1 MAQNLSTLGA
11 RLYAQ
16 MQLDIAETYGVELAT
31 KMFSVEPSIAQELN
45 ESITAKSDFLQRINV
60 IGVTEIKGQKVFL
73 GMSGPVTG
81 RTDTKTKDREAKDG
95 SALDDSTYELFSTE
109 SDVSLE
115 YAKIDAWAKY
125 PDFAQKYS
133 AAVQKQIAL
142 DRIMVGFHGVSAA
155 AQTDLTA
162 NPMLQDV
169 NVGWLQIARDQIPE
183 QVLTHG
189 KEDGKVTIGEGG
201 DYANLDALVH
211 DTKQLVDERLRD
223 GGDLVAI
230 IGSDLL
236 AADKAKLYAKQGNTP
251 TEKERIEDA
260 QVIATYGG
268 LPSFSVPFFPV
279 NAVMV
284 TSFDN
289 LSIYFQDSSWR
300 KQTID
305 NPRRSRVED
314 YNSRNE
320 GYVIEQLEK
329 FALTENV
336 EAYKPPPPA
345 APVRAA
351 QAPAPAAPVKPK
363 PAQPAAP
370 APTPPKKVAP

>member
-1 MAQNLSTLGA
+1 MAQSLSTLGTKMF
-11 RLYAQ
+11 AQ
-16 MQLDIAETYGVELAT
+16 MQLAIAESYGVELST
-31 KMFSVEPSIAQELN
+31 KMFSVEPTIAQELN
-45 ESITAKSDFLQRINV
+45 DAITAKSDFLQRINV
-60 IGVTEIKGQKVFL
+60 IGVSEIKGQKVFL
-73 GMSGPVTG
+73 GVSGPVTG
-81 RTDTKTKDREAKDG
+81 RTNTKTTDREAKDA

-109 SDVSLE
+109 SDVSLP
-115 YAKIDAWAKY
+115 YAKIDAWAKF
-125 PDFAQKYS
+125 PDFHQRYS

-142 DRIMVGFHGVSAA
+142 DRIMVGFHGTSAA
-155 AQTDLTA
+155 PQTDIVA

-169 NVGWLQIARDQIPE
+169 NKGWLQIAREQIPQ
-183 QVLTHG
+183 QVMSQGLTA
-189 KEDGKVTIGEGG
+189 GKVTLGEGG

-223 GGDLVAI
+223 GGDLIAI

-236 AADKAKLYAKQGNTP
+236 AADKAKLYAKQGDVP

-279 NAVMV
+279 NAVTV

-305 NPRRSRVED
+305 NPKRSRVED

-329 FALTENV
+329 FAMTENV
-336 EAYKPPPPA
+336 EL
-345 APVRAA
+345 V
-351 QAPAPAAPVKPK
+351 
-363 PAQPAAP
+363 
-370 APTPPKKVAP
+370 

>member
-1 MAQNLSTLGA
+1 MAQSLSTLGTKMF
-11 RLYAQ
+11 AQ
-16 MQLDIAETYGVELAT
+16 MQLAIAESYGVELSS
-31 KMFSVEPSIAQELN
+31 KMFNVEPTIAQELN
-45 ESITAKSDFLQRINV
+45 DSITAKSDFLQRINV
-60 IGVTEIKGQKVFL
+60 IGVSEIKGQKVFL
-73 GMSGPVTG
+73 GVSGPVTG
-81 RTDTKTKDREAKDG
+81 RTNTKTTDREAKDA

-109 SDVSLE
+109 SDVSLP
-115 YAKIDAWAKY
+115 YAKIDAWAKF
-125 PDFAQKYS
+125 PDFHQRYS

-142 DRIMVGFHGVSAA
+142 DRIMVGFHGTSAA
-155 AQTDLTA
+155 PQTDIVA

-169 NVGWLQIARDQIPE
+169 NKGWLQIAREQIPQ
-183 QVLTHG
+183 QVMSQGLTA
-189 KEDGKVTIGEGG
+189 GKVTLGEGG

-223 GGDLVAI
+223 GGDLIAI

-236 AADKAKLYAKQGNTP
+236 AADKAKLYAKQGDVP

-279 NAVMV
+279 NAVTV

-305 NPRRSRVED
+305 NPKRSRVED

-329 FALTENV
+329 FAMTENV
-336 EAYKPPPPA
+336 EL
-345 APVRAA
+345 V
-351 QAPAPAAPVKPK
+351 
-363 PAQPAAP
+363 
-370 APTPPKKVAP
+370 

>member
-1 MAQNLSTLGA
+1 MSQSLSILGA
-11 RLYAQ
+11 KMYAQ
-16 MQLDIAETYGVELAT
+16 MQLDIAESYGVELSS
-31 KMFSVEPSIAQELN
+31 KMFNVEPTIAQELN
-45 ESITAKSDFLQRINV
+45 DAITAKSDFLQRINV
-60 IGVTEIKGQKVFL
+60 IGVSEIKGQKVFL
-73 GMSGPVTG
+73 GVSGPVSG
-81 RTDTKTKDREAKDG
+81 RTNTKTTDREAKDV

-109 SDVSLE
+109 SDVSLP
-115 YAKIDAWAKY
+115 YAKIDAWAKF
-125 PDFAQKYS
+125 PDFHQRYS

-142 DRIMVGFHGVSAA
+142 DRIMVGFHGTSAA
-155 AQTDLTA
+155 AQTDIVA
-162 NPMLQDV
+162 HPMLQDV
-169 NVGWLQIARDQIPE
+169 NKGWLQIAREQIPQ
-183 QVLTHG
+183 QVMSQGLTA
-189 KEDGKVTIGEGG
+189 GKVTLGEGG

-211 DTKQLVDERLRD
+211 DTKQMVDERLRD
-223 GGDLVAI
+223 GGDLIAI

-236 AADKAKLYAKQGNTP
+236 AADKAKLYAKQGDVP

-279 NAVMV
+279 NGVVV

-305 NPRRSRVED
+305 NPKRSRVED

-329 FALTENV
+329 FAMTENV
-336 EAYKPPPPA
+336 EL
-345 APVRAA
+345 V
-351 QAPAPAAPVKPK
+351 
-363 PAQPAAP
+363 
-370 APTPPKKVAP
+370 